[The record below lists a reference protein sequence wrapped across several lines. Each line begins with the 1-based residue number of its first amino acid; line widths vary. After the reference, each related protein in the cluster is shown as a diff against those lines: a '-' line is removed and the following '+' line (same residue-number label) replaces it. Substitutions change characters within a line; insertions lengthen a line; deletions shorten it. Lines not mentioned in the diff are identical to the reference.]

1 MGNGISIEAD
11 KLTLNSGTIRDAAG
25 NNATLTHDAMPDNAS
40 YKVDNAAPTVSS
52 VAISS
57 ATGVQNSLLNQTDVV
72 SVTATF
78 SENVTVEVTGGGP
91 QLTLLL
97 GSTSRT
103 AIYASGSSSM
113 ALVFTYTIQAG
124 ETDADGISIAADKLT
139 LNSGTIRDAAGND
152 ATLTHNAVAD
162 NPGYKVDN
170 TAP

>member
-57 ATGVQNSLLNQTDVV
+57 ATGVQNSLLNETDVV

-78 SENVTVEVTGGGP
+78 SENVTKTGAP
-91 QLTLLL
+91 QLSLLL

-103 AIYASGSSSM
+103 AIYASGS
-113 ALVFTYTIQAG
+113 
-124 ETDADGISIAADKLT
+124 
-139 LNSGTIRDAAGND
+139 
-152 ATLTHNAVAD
+152 
-162 NPGYKVDN
+162 
-170 TAP
+170 